1 MNKRR
6 ENLLDL
12 SVEAQE
18 LATELTSISEVVKLN
33 EFGPRHQRTRAYN
46 KEN

>member
-18 LATELTSISEVVKLN
+18 LATELTSISEAVKLN
-33 EFGPRHQRTRAYN
+33 
-46 KEN
+46 